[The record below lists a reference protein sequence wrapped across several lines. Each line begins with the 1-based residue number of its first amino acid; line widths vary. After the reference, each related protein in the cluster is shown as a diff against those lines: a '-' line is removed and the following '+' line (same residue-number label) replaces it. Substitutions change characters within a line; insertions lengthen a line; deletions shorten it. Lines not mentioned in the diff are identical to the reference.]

1 MCFSYSKR
9 LCSLTIDDTENHS
22 AMNIYSRILCI
33 IQCTHFTLASYGAK
47 DHNKHTEWID
57 KVRKKRGFRLHPLL
71 LQLCFFH
78 SGTLIS
84 NQKGITFNKF
94 VKSSAANAVDSKL
107 LFFGLCVYF
116 GYEDWIWIH
125 NTWIYV
131 QWKCIECMI
140 CQILRCISL
149 RIAWKNDSIWIEKK
163 K

>member
-1 MCFSYSKR
+1 MRSFPIFAQNIFIVCESFSMCFSYSKR

-47 DHNKHTEWID
+47 DHNKHTELIG

-107 LFFGLCVYF
+107 LFF
-116 GYEDWIWIH
+116 W
-125 NTWIYV
+125 YV
-131 QWKCIECMI
+131 C
-140 CQILRCISL
+140 LF
-149 RIAWKNDSIWIEKK
+149 RIRRLNLNS
-163 K
+163 